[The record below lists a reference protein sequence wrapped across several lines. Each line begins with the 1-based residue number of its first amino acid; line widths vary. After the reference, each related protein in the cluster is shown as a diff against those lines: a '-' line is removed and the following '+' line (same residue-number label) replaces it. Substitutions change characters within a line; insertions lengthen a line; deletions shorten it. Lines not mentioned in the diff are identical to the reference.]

1 MSKNRSC
8 QDKGLK
14 CNVDFINFNSKLDMP
29 SVFTELYVLLDRR
42 KKRTKTFKNE
52 KKYVRLKTIT
62 KTLK

>member
-52 KKYVRLKTIT
+52 KNMSGWKQLPKH
-62 KTLK
+62 